1 MSSNIFYN
9 DSSSALQ
16 IGEIKNKNSPQ
27 SKIKFITIVIIV
39 GIIIIIAVVLLAVLL
54 SRKDKNHKIVKSS
67 GENKQSIE
75 LVIEG
80 YQDSNKGRNLQDNER
95 KVKILGESFHELNS
109 SNAKIYIDG
118 KKIDFNESLDIDTNE
133 DIKLEIVLLDNIKTF
148 KNMFKGCKRLKSVT
162 LNKINTTSISDVS
175 SMFEGCTG
183 LNEVKFEKM
192 NISNIE

>member
-16 IGEIKNKNSPQ
+16 IGEIKNKNFPQ

-39 GIIIIIAVVLLAVLL
+39 GIIIIIIAVVLLAVLL

-118 KKIDFNESLDIDTNE
+118 KKIDFNESLDIDIRYKVRNR
-133 DIKLEIVLLDNIKTF
+133 II
-148 KNMFKGCKRLKSVT
+148 R
-162 LNKINTTSISDVS
+162 
-175 SMFEGCTG
+175 
-183 LNEVKFEKM
+183 
-192 NISNIE
+192 